1 MGSRHIAMTEL
12 GELLQQARTYKG
24 VSLREVERATRIN
37 RDYLAALEAQDF
49 AQLPA
54 ATYARGIVRN
64 YAQYLG
70 LDPKTILDLF
80 DSATGGP
87 PRKHDYEVAP
97 ATKPLQVHSHWAPNF
112 AIIAFMVFISAI
124 IFAWMYSAYFK
135 NPDALATRTVGV
147 ATVTPVDRSLL
158 GIAPTPPPTV
168 AAQGGGVATTTPP
181 VNGSPAV
188 ATTPEAV
195 APSATAQPDVTQPEA
210 TQAPDDSG
218 DAAPTPTTESAAD
231 VPAEASAIGDGPHAF
246 VVTVSSDVWVDV
258 NLDGSAVFSDVLPA
272 GGERVFYGNSVAVS
286 SGNSSYVR
294 VFVDGEDMG
303 TLGST
308 WDATFSWP

>member
-12 GELLQQARTYKG
+12 GELLQQARTFKG

-49 AQLPA
+49 AQLPPA
-54 ATYARGIVRN
+54 AYARGIVRN

-70 LDPKTILDLF
+70 LDAKTILDLF
-80 DSATGGP
+80 DAATGGP
-87 PRKHDYEVAP
+87 PRKHDYEVTP

-135 NPDALATRTVGV
+135 NSDALATRTVGV
-147 ATVTPVDRSLL
+147 ATVTPVDQSLL
-158 GIAPTPPPTV
+158 GIAPTPRPTV
-168 AAQGGGVATTTPP
+168 VAQGGGAATTTPSA
-181 VNGSPAV
+181 NASPA
-188 ATTPEAV
+188 AAV
-195 APSATAQPDVTQPEA
+195 SPEA
-210 TQAPDDSG
+210 TAPAATTQPDATQPPDDG
-218 DAAPTPTTESAAD
+218 NAAAPTPTTESAAA
-231 VPAEASAIGDGPHAF
+231 PAEAPAIGDGPHAF
-246 VVTVSSDVWVDV
+246 VVSVTSDVWVDV

-294 VFVDGEDMG
+294 VFVDGDDMG

-308 WDATFSWP
+308 WDATFTWP